1 MIAGWT
7 CRQRWRS
14 AAHVP
19 PQAHG
24 GGRVVATALT
34 AVLAAAMLWAGAA
47 GVARAAA
54 VPWNDRAVSYV
65 SDRRP
70 VKQVLKDVLATQPFP
85 VVITGDIR
93 GEVTGQFNEPADRIL
108 GKLAAAYGV
117 VWFFDGSVLYLSPSS
132 DIRSEV
138 VELGALEPGRVEN
151 LLARLGLLE
160 ERFPVRVSRAGVL
173 VSGPSRYVDLVVKA
187 LRAEGQPVSS
197 AGNTVHDR
205 RTSAAPVQKRVRVF
219 QLTHAQA
226 GDVTQDVDGRRET
239 IPGVATLLRRLGQTG
254 EALQLDEPAEVDAPE
269 LGQAQTERLPGVLVT
284 GRGQPRPVTRVSAGQ
299 PEALVEADV
308 RTNSVIVHA
317 SKDLLDYYAE
327 VIERLD
333 QPRQLV
339 QIDVTIMN
347 VASSAVRDLGVA
359 LGVQHPRFSIAS
371 GAPVEQNAGLL
382 FQGVV
387 GTSAKNLSVRI
398 AALEQ
403 SGKIKV
409 LSRPKLLAL
418 ENIQAVLGSR
428 STAFVRVAGAYQTD
442 LFPVRAGLQ
451 VRMTPRIVS
460 RSGEPANIHLALDI
474 VDGYLQD
481 AVRVDGIPVANE
493 RAIATQAVVGD
504 GQTLLI
510 GGHQYENVGQDQTGV
525 PGLSKLPGI
534 GGLFR
539 RKRNSRELTE
549 QLFLITPRLV
559 SGGAPDERTASMG
572 AARGPDGRTLP
583 PGSGRFGGAQPL
595 RMDDLPLPDMEASP
609 GLRSNDPVGPSP
621 VSTTEARV
629 NHRTHR
635 NTGTQTQAAA
645 SPDPTEAPPRF
656 APCCAKPA
664 ARAGNRCLQTGGPPI
679 GLGRTLHGQ

>member
-1 MIAGWT
+1 MSAGT
-7 CRQRWRS
+7 AGLPGWRGVARALG
-14 AAHVP
+14 AA
-19 PQAHG
+19 A
-24 GGRVVATALT
+24 ASL
-34 AVLAAAMLWAGAA
+34 LAAAAVCAGAS
-47 GVARAAA
+47 GVAHAAA
-54 VPWNDRAVSYV
+54 VPWNERAVSYV

-117 VWFFDGSVLYLSPSS
+117 VWFFDGSVLYLSSSS

-138 VELGALEPGRVEN
+138 VELGALQPGDVEP
-151 LLARLGLLE
+151 LLTRLGLLE

-173 VSGPSRYVDLVVKA
+173 VSGPSRYVELVVKA
-187 LRAEGQPVSS
+187 LRAEGQSLSS
-197 AGNTVHDR
+197 AGNAAQDR
-205 RTSAAPVQKRVRVF
+205 RTLPVAVQKRVRVF

-226 GDVTQDVDGRRET
+226 GDVTQEVDGRREI

-254 EALQLDEPAEVDAPE
+254 EALQLDEPAELDAPE
-269 LGQAQTERLPGVLVT
+269 PGQAQAERLPGVLVT
-284 GRGQPRPVTRVSAGQ
+284 GRGLPRAAPRVAAGQ
-299 PEALVEADV
+299 PEARVEADV

-317 SKDLLDYYAE
+317 DKDLLDYYAE

-371 GAPVEQNAGLL
+371 GAPVEQNGGLL
-382 FQGVV
+382 FQGMV
-387 GTSAKNLSVRI
+387 GTSASNLAVRI

-428 STAFVRVAGAYQTD
+428 STAYVRVAGAYQAD

-481 AVRVDGIPVANE
+481 GVRVDGIPVANE

-510 GGHQYENVGQDQTGV
+510 GGHQYENVGEDQTGV
-525 PGLSKLPGI
+525 PGLSRLPGI

-559 SGGAPDERTASMG
+559 SGGAADERTAAMG
-572 AARGPDGRTLP
+572 PARSPGARALP
-583 PGSGRFGGAQPL
+583 PGDGRFGGAMPL
-595 RMDDLPLPDMEASP
+595 RMDDLPLPAVVTSAVADATAHPQPSSDARLNSGSHSSIDIDSSQGARSTIEASP
-609 GLRSNDPVGPSP
+609 RRS
-621 VSTTEARV
+621 
-629 NHRTHR
+629 
-635 NTGTQTQAAA
+635 
-645 SPDPTEAPPRF
+645 
-656 APCCAKPA
+656 APCCVKPA
-664 ARAGNRCLQTGGPPI
+664 ARAGNRCLDTANAPS
-679 GLGRTLHGQ
+679 GLGRTHLHGQ